1 MELDQLNG
9 PESLRKVE
17 KFLILLRQESGAD
30 RVSGAESHKLKY
42 KLFQIDLAPRNIFIL
57 NIVV

>member
-30 RVSGAESHKLKY
+30 HVSGAESHKLKY
-42 KLFQIDLAPRNIFIL
+42 KLFQTDLAP
-57 NIVV
+57 